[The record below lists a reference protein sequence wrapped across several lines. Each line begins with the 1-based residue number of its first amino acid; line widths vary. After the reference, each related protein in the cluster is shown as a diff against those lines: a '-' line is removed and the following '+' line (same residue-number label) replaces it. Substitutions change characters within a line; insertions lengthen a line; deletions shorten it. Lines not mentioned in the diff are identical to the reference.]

1 MFGLWVTGPN
11 FRGDCYRPAPT
22 PTAPTPAPT
31 PAPTGSGGYSTP
43 APAPSTEGFIDC
55 EGYDSSCRKYG
66 CERDFEGDCLG
77 TFSGKC
83 ADYGLQG
90 PNASG
95 DCYR

>member
-1 MFGLWVTGPN
+1 MEIVIEKYLP
-11 FRGDCYRPAPT
+11 
-22 PTAPTPAPT
+22 PAPT
-31 PAPTGSGGYSTP
+31 PAPTGSGGYG
-43 APAPSTEGFIDC
+43 ASTEGWIDC
-55 EGYDSSCRKYG
+55 EDYDPSCTQYG

-77 TFSGKC
+77 TFSGRC